1 MLRDKTI
8 LQIGL
13 RDTGSGPARF
23 VSRIFCLYY
32 KDDESQSVYSVIK
45 LNNSFIIFLTRFF
58 FQVLPCINSLCS
70 CLFSDSKKAMIRFV
84 RFVDLF
90 CHVLIHCA
98 LSLFRFKESISIR
111 FVRFDSIF
119 IYILLNNRTLLNNR

>member
-1 MLRDKTI
+1 MSPEQRVKPI

-45 LNNSFIIFLTRFF
+45 LNNSFIIFLTSVPGLTSGDDLHVYRF
-58 FQVLPCINSLCS
+58 
-70 CLFSDSKKAMIRFV
+70 R
-84 RFVDLF
+84 
-90 CHVLIHCA
+90 
-98 LSLFRFKESISIR
+98 
-111 FVRFDSIF
+111 
-119 IYILLNNRTLLNNR
+119 

>member
-70 CLFSDSKKAMIRFV
+70 VFFQIQRKASIRFV
-84 RFVDLF
+84 RFVDFLPCINSLCSVF
-90 CHVLIHCA
+90 IKIQRKHLDSLRA
-98 LSLFRFKESISIR
+98 L
-111 FVRFDSIF
+111 RFDF
-119 IYILLNNRTLLNNR
+119 YIYFT